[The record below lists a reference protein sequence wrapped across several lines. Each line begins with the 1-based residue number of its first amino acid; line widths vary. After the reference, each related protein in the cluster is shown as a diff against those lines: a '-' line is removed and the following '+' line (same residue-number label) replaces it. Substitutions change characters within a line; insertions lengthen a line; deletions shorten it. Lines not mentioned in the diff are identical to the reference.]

1 MLNSGVWIVI
11 EGLDGAGK
19 TSAVKT
25 VQDVLELHHL
35 KSSVYREPGGT
46 LLGEKIRDILKNDQL
61 QTIGIAEVLLLYAAR
76 VQLLKEMVFPSID
89 KGICVILDRHELST
103 FAYQSGGRGVDVH
116 SIQQISTACMPE
128 RRPDLTL
135 FLAVDPECSL
145 ERAAMRGEL
154 DHYESQSITFFQN
167 IALAYERFIE
177 EYPNVVCI
185 DANQPFDLVQQDI
198 QKALELFLMAR
209 GL

>member
-1 MLNSGVWIVI
+1 MLNSGIWIVI

-25 VQDVLELHHL
+25 VQTVLDFHQF

-46 LLGEKIRDILKNDQL
+46 QLGEKIRDILKNDQL

-76 VQLLKEMVFPSID
+76 VQLLKEMVFPAID
-89 KGICVILDRHELST
+89 NGISVILDRHELST
-103 FAYQSGGRGVDVH
+103 FAYQAGGRGVDVQA
-116 SIQQISTACMPE
+116 IQEISNACMPK
-128 RRPDLTL
+128 RKPDLTI
-135 FLAVDPECSL
+135 FLAVDPSRSL
-145 ERAAMRGEL
+145 ERAALRGEL

-185 DANQPFDLVQQDI
+185 DANQSFELVQQDI
-198 QKALELFLMAR
+198 QKALELFLMNR
-209 GL
+209 